1 MHTLTSGNIR
11 MMQHIDDSGYVVDTI
26 LGETRGIRT
35 DISDLTHR
43 VGGSVMFDGDVRMQV
58 YISLLSHA
66 DTQRC

>member
-11 MMQHIDDSGYVVDTI
+11 VMKHIDDSEYVADAI

-35 DISDLTHR
+35 DISDLAHR
-43 VGGSVMFDGDVRMQV
+43 VGGSVMFDGDVRCQV

-66 DTQRC
+66 DTQR